1 MTRQSLPLVSSLTE
15 DDIARF
21 KSADNYVLI
30 AHVPAGGDATSR
42 EAFEKAAEDLRRR
55 FLCGVVERNDIDTAK
70 IVLYKNTDGA
80 EEEAGEEQEATF
92 SSPFDSEAIK
102 TFAVRAIIPAIGEVN
117 SDTLSLYRE
126 SNLPVG
132 WIFTST
138 ASDRS
143 RLVELL
149 SPVARTHRNEI
160 HLGTIDATE
169 YAGTAA
175 DLNLEPD
182 LGYPAFAIL
191 DFATLKK
198 YPFPQTREITREAI
212 AGFVA
217 DFLGGTLKAS
227 ITSQPV
233 PEKQDGPVA
242 VVVGRSFQ
250 EVVVDNDKDV
260 LVQIYAPWCGH
271 SKRLAPKYE
280 ILGSEYA
287 ASNFTD
293 KVTLAKIDGTVNDV
307 PDGIPKG
314 YPMLMLYPAGA
325 KDAPVMYDGDRS
337 LEDLVKFISEKGK
350 YGASISISEKAA
362 EAVVAAAAAEE
373 SPAARDDES
382 ESSKHDEL

>member
-1 MTRQSLPLVSSLTE
+1 MTRQSLPLVSSLTTE
-15 DDIARF
+15 NLTHF
-21 KSADNYVLI
+21 KSADDYVLV
-30 AHVPAGGDATSR
+30 AHVPAGDATGR
-42 EAFEKAAEDLRRR
+42 EAFEKAAEDLHRR
-55 FLCGVVERNDIDTAK
+55 FLCGMIETNDIDAAK
-70 IVLYKNTDGA
+70 IVLYKNTDSA
-80 EEEAGEEQEATF
+80 EEEAGEEKEATF
-92 SSPFDSEAIK
+92 ISPFDSEAIK

-138 ASDRS
+138 APDRS

-149 SPVARTHRNEI
+149 SPVARTHKNEI
-160 HLGTIDATE
+160 HFGTIDATE

-191 DFATLKK
+191 DFATVKK

-212 AGFVA
+212 AEFVA
-217 DFLGGTLKAS
+217 DFLGGTLKPS

-233 PEKQDGPVA
+233 PEKQDGPVT
-242 VVVGRSFQ
+242 VVVGRSFR
-250 EVVVDNDKDV
+250 EMVVDNDRDV

-314 YPMLMLYPAGA
+314 YPMLMLYPAGS

-362 EAVVAAAAAEE
+362 EAAAEE
-373 SPAARDDES
+373 SPAAREDES
-382 ESSKHDEL
+382 RGSKHDEL

>member
-1 MTRQSLPLVSSLTE
+1 MTRQSLPLVSSLTKE
-15 DDIARF
+15 TLTRF
-21 KSADNYVLI
+21 KSADDYVLV
-30 AHVPAGGDATSR
+30 AHVPAGDAISR

-55 FLCGVVERNDIDTAK
+55 FLCGMIETDEIDAAK
-70 IVLYKNTDGA
+70 IVLYKNKGS
-80 EEEAGEEQEATF
+80 ELEGQGGEEKEETLT
-92 SSPFDSEAIK
+92 SPFESEAIK
-102 TFAVRAIIPAIGEVN
+102 TSAVRAIIPATGEVN

-132 WIFTST
+132 WIFAST

-149 SPVARTHRNEI
+149 SPVARAHKNEI
-160 HLGTIDATE
+160 HFGTIDTTE

-175 DLNLEPD
+175 DLNLDPE

-191 DFATLKK
+191 DFATVKK

-212 AGFVA
+212 AGFVR
-217 DFLGGTLKAS
+217 DFLSGALKPS

-250 EVVVDNDKDV
+250 EVVVDNDRDV

-271 SKRLAPKYE
+271 SKRLAPKYD

-293 KVTLAKIDGTVNDV
+293 RVTLAKIDGTVNDV
-307 PDGIPKG
+307 PEGIPKG
-314 YPMLMLYPAGA
+314 YPMLMLYPAGS
-325 KDAPVMYDGDRS
+325 KDAPVMYDRDRS
-337 LEDLVKFISEKGK
+337 LEDLVRFISEKGK

-362 EAVVAAAAAEE
+362 EAVATAAAEE
-373 SPAARDDES
+373 SPAVSDE
-382 ESSKHDEL
+382 ESVGSKHDEL